1 MGAQMKDFLAFIG
14 AAVLLAAF
22 AALCIGQG
30 GKAAI
35 LILGKQAIERGYA
48 EDCGDSW
55 EWAGECEPKVG
66 K

>member
-1 MGAQMKDFLAFIG
+1 MKDFLAFVG
-14 AAVLLAAF
+14 AVALMAAF
-22 AALCIGQG
+22 AAFCIGQG
-30 GKAAI
+30 GKFAI
-35 LILGKQAIERGYA
+35 RIIGEQAIERGYA